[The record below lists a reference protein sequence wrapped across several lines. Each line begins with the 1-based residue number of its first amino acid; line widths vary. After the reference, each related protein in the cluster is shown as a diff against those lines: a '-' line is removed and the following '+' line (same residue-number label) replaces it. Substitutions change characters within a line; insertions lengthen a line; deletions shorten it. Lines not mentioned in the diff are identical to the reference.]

1 MIQTLLQDTR
11 YAVRLLLRSPGFAAA
26 AILTLALAIGANAA
40 IFSAVKGVLIAP
52 LPYREPDRLVRVF
65 EESRTNP
72 HFPMAPADFR
82 DYRAELRTFE
92 GLAAYLRSDLQ
103 LGDAGGPEQLRGMQV
118 TSGFFGLLGF
128 QPSLGREFETR
139 DELAG
144 TDDGV
149 ILSHALWK
157 RRFNGD
163 SGIVGRPVRLSGRMF
178 RVIGVLPDGFQHIGG
193 TYRTYGHGEA
203 VDVWSVLTLPRD
215 NGPQHRYSHY
225 FNVVGRVRAGV
236 SRSAMDED
244 LHRTAQIVA
253 TRYPSPNS
261 PWTSR
266 AVPLK
271 EEIVGTSES
280 TLVALSGAV
289 TVVLVLACVNVA
301 GLLLGRAA
309 ARSREIGVRAALG
322 ATRMR
327 LTTQLLIESVVLAG
341 AGGAIG
347 VGFAYGAVAALGRFG
362 PADTPRLAAIAVD
375 GPVLLYALSATMF
388 SALLFGL
395 APALQLARAGLG
407 ETLKLGGRRVAG
419 SRHQRTRRV
428 LAAVEVALAFVLV
441 VSSGLLLR
449 SFMAMVDANPGF
461 RPEGAIT
468 ASVELPIARYDED
481 RSTAFF
487 TRAAARMR
495 SLPGV
500 RDATFSSDLPW
511 TGYDENTGFSIVG
524 RQFPRGDGP
533 QARYHFITTGYT
545 HATGTPLVAGR
556 DLSPSDVKD
565 GPLALLV
572 NESAARKYW
581 ESAGAA
587 VGARVDLWGQ
597 QRTVVGVV
605 GDVRD
610 MPWHDRA
617 APAVYF
623 PQPQAWYP
631 QRMFLVARS
640 DVDPASLVEPMR
652 RALSEIDPELPL
664 ASVKALE
671 AVAGAAVATRRLTL
685 WLVATFG
692 VTALFL
698 AVVGIYG
705 VMTQL
710 VGERMQ
716 EFGVRQALG
725 ATRGDILRLVLSSGA
740 ILTAAG
746 LAAGLVL
753 SIASTRVL
761 DAMLYGVSAADAT
774 TFAAVTMLLLA
785 VALVAAYVPA
795 RRATRISAAAAL
807 RSE

>member
-1 MIQTLLQDTR
+1 M
-11 YAVRLLLRSPGFAAA
+11 
-26 AILTLALAIGANAA
+26 
-40 IFSAVKGVLIAP
+40 
-52 LPYREPDRLVRVF
+52 
-65 EESRTNP
+65 
-72 HFPMAPADFR
+72 
-82 DYRAELRTFE
+82 
-92 GLAAYLRSDLQ
+92 
-103 LGDAGGPEQLRGMQV
+103 
-118 TSGFFGLLGF
+118 
-128 QPSLGREFETR
+128 
-139 DELAG
+139 
-144 TDDGV
+144 

-178 RVIGVLPDGFQHIGG
+178 RVIGVLPDGFQHVGG

-203 VDVWSVLTLPRD
+203 VDVWSVLTVPRD
-215 NGPQHRYSHY
+215 DGPQHRYSHY

-375 GPVLLYALSATMF
+375 GPVLLYALSATVF

-395 APALQLARAGLG
+395 APALQLVTHRIGRDAEA
-407 ETLKLGGRRVAG
+407 GGRRVAG
-419 SRHQRTRRV
+419 SRHQRTRRA

-481 RSTAFF
+481 SCDGVLHSCGRARSIAPGRARRDLHVGSAVDRLRREHGLLRSSAGSSPSATDRRRATTSSRRG
-487 TRAAARMR
+487 TR
-495 SLPGV
+495 
-500 RDATFSSDLPW
+500 
-511 TGYDENTGFSIVG
+511 
-524 RQFPRGDGP
+524 
-533 QARYHFITTGYT
+533 

-565 GPLALLV
+565 APLALLV

-581 ESAGAA
+581 KTRRRGRRGAGGSVGTTSGRWSASSATSATCPGTS
-587 VGARVDLWGQ
+587 ARCP
-597 QRTVVGVV
+597 RCI
-605 GDVRD
+605 
-610 MPWHDRA
+610 
-617 APAVYF
+617 F
-623 PQPQAWYP
+623 
-631 QRMFLVARS
+631 RS
-640 DVDPASLVEPMR
+640 RRRGTRSACSWSRGPTSIRASLVEPMR

-664 ASVKALE
+664 ANVKALE

-705 VMTQL
+705 VMTQV

-725 ATRGDILRLVLSSGA
+725 ATRGDILRLVMSSGA
-740 ILTAAG
+740 DPDCGRADRGSSCCRSPRHGCSRRCCTASAPRTPPRSPRSRCCCSPSRSSPLTCRPAG
-746 LAAGLVL
+746 PRGSAPRQHCEGSRAVLGSAFLVL
-753 SIASTRVL
+753 RS
-761 DAMLYGVSAADAT
+761 GSAPA
-774 TFAAVTMLLLA
+774 FFVVPFF
-785 VALVAAYVPA
+785 VARSRFNVPQ
-795 RRATRISAAAAL
+795 RN
-807 RSE
+807 E